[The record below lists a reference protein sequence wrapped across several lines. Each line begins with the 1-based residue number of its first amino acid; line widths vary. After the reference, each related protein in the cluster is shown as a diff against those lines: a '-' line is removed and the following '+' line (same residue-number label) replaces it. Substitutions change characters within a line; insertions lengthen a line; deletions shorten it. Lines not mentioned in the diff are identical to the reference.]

1 MPAADPSE
9 ALDGAARA
17 LHAGVHD
24 IEEAWMLTVSAVL
37 ATLAAGVG
45 STHVSR
51 DAVAR
56 AVQALG
62 DVLRRKLSG

>member
-1 MPAADPSE
+1 
-9 ALDGAARA
+9 
-17 LHAGVHD
+17 VHD
-24 IEEAWMLTVSAVL
+24 IEEAGMLTVGAVL